1 MNFALPAL
9 TLFFLLL
16 PGILAVQGFL
26 GKIGRRTSDPVGQA
40 GITWTWL
47 VALLVAPVIHLALTA
62 ALVWLH
68 VALPPDLHATFV
80 LLSGQ
85 FEDHADFSRTI
96 GSIIGAPWRVTLYF
110 IVAALAGLTLGRLA
124 QWLVRGTELDRRFGS
139 LHFGNDWHYLFNGE
153 IQSDQP
159 RPDAVVVAATVEH
172 AGHCYLYVGY
182 LRDYAVDRDGELKR
196 LHMNSVVRRRIGD
209 DREPGQ
215 PQHMPDRTGRFYPI
229 TGDELVIIFRDVRT
243 LNVRYLYIKPK

>member
-1 MNFALPAL
+1 MNFALPAI
-9 TLFFLLL
+9 TLLLLLL

-26 GKIGRRTSDPVGQA
+26 GKIGRKTSDPVGQA
-40 GITWTWL
+40 GITWAWL
-47 VALLVAPVIHLALTA
+47 VALLIAPIIHLGLSAV
-62 ALVWLH
+62 LVAVHL
-68 VALPPDLHATFV
+68 ALPPDLHSIFV

-85 FEDHADFSRTI
+85 FEDKADFSRTI
-96 GSIIGAPWRVTLYF
+96 DSVIGTPWRITLYF
-110 IVAALAGLTLGRLA
+110 LLAALVGLALGRLA
-124 QWLVRGTELDRRFGS
+124 QLLVRGTELDRRFGS

-153 IQSDQP
+153 IRRDVP

-172 AGHCYLYVGY
+172 AGQCYLYVGY

-215 PQHMPDRTGRFYPI
+215 KQQIPDTTGRFYPI
-229 TGDELVIIFRDVRT
+229 TGDELVIIFKDVRT